1 MSTFTCI
8 SAFMNLY
15 IYSYIFTWQI
25 HGRELVNRDFPF
37 LQWTRKC
44 WSTHFYD
51 WQPTRLTIP
60 FNNAS
65 YFMNRRGISLFFFL
79 LPCSMVNIFNVLFGC
94 FISPSFSVSNA
105 SKASRWCVFRQCLYV
120 SCSLMYSPCSELY
133 NPLPSTSYRFSASI
147 SSLICPKLESQP
159 LLQLYFPC
167 LKSCHW
173 FLSEI
178 FAQKKNHC
186 ERMLT

>member
-1 MSTFTCI
+1 
-8 SAFMNLY
+8 
-15 IYSYIFTWQI
+15 
-25 HGRELVNRDFPF
+25 
-37 LQWTRKC
+37 
-44 WSTHFYD
+44 
-51 WQPTRLTIP
+51 
-60 FNNAS
+60 
-65 YFMNRRGISLFFFL
+65 
-79 LPCSMVNIFNVLFGC
+79 MVNIFNVLFGC

-167 LKSCHW
+167 FKSCHW

-178 FAQKKNHC
+178 FAQKKITVKECLHKWPLHFCLFWEYGYRILYKEDRIFWQVCFLQFFLFLSRIKILYLNIEKTFWNH
-186 ERMLT
+186 E